1 MAISRLRM
9 ENLSRQTMPLYDGS
23 VWAVTEFLVVMHEL
37 EIWVNRDDRV
47 KFQGDLMGK
56 GSMGG

>member
-1 MAISRLRM
+1 
-9 ENLSRQTMPLYDGS
+9 MPLYDGS